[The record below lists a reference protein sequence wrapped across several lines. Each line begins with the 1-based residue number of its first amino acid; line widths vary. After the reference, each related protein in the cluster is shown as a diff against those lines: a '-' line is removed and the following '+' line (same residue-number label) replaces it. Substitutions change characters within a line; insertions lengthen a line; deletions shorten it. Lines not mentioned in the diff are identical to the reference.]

1 MSNYISNYRFS
12 TFFFIFHLDIPIC
25 AMHRDELIG
34 ALKNEVVSL
43 KCDVDASPPAD
54 SYHWT
59 FNSSGEQTELQQAKI
74 HSSEVRDFGI
84 CYFVCMCVCAII
96 FQLF

>member
-1 MSNYISNYRFS
+1 
-12 TFFFIFHLDIPIC
+12 
-25 AMHRDELIG
+25 MHRDELIG

-59 FNSSGEQTELQQAKI
+59 FNSSGEQTELQQSKI
-74 HSSEVRDFGI
+74 HSSEVRDFNAI
-84 CYFVCMCVCAII
+84 LMSSQTII
-96 FQLF
+96 FRLWYLN